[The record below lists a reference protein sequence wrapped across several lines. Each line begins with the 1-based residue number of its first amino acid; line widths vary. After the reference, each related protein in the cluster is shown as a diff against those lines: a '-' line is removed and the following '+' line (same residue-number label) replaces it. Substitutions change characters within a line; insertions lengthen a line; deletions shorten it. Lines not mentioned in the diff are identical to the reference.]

1 MCRFISLRLSIYS
14 IGANFNGG
22 GGGGGGGWDSYG
34 SERDRLYGGSE
45 ERIEAEE
52 ANLRRFASAAIP
64 KSEVI
69 NVVPSS
75 KVFMAFRW
83 IYPAIKCKCVLYLC
97 NSAPGGPNHLK
108 SLFNIGN

>member
-1 MCRFISLRLSIYS
+1 MYS
-14 IGANFNGG
+14 PGANFNGG
-22 GGGGGGGWDSYG
+22 GGGGGGGGWDSYGSERDSYG

-75 KVFMAFRW
+75 KVFNGFQVPSNASVV
-83 IYPAIKCKCVLYLC
+83 YKPLLLG
-97 NSAPGGPNHLK
+97 S
-108 SLFNIGN
+108 